1 MHVRSI
7 RNNRGAAL
15 VVVLF
20 LMVFGTALVMLLSDL
35 EIGSY
40 KFVSYRG
47 DWMLGQRI
55 AEAGMAEA
63 IREVNNDQDF
73 DASGGLIGSIAV
85 KNFNGGTYNVTASE
99 AGGVWTLTS
108 TATYQNP
115 LEGITRVIEV
125 VLTRPIDPLFGGGA
139 FSTDPDGEIE
149 LDSNA
154 LVDSYDSADGPY
166 DKNNA
171 NENGHIGTNGDITLD
186 GNATVKGDATTG
198 PDGTLTLDGNNSS
211 VSGSTTPATEIQEM
225 QPVQVPPGYETWV
238 NPDNVPSVLH
248 LGKNSTLT
256 LPPGN
261 YHFAE
266 LSLDN
271 NAVLNIIGPAT
282 IVISGDDLE
291 MDSNSALIIDATA
304 PGGGH
309 VDIYLTDSSGDPESE
324 LEMDSNTII
333 RSTTYSPTDITIF
346 VHGKGEVELDSN
358 VQIYAGIYAPNSE
371 IELDS
376 NSEIFGAVVG
386 STIELDSNAK
396 IHFDEQLL
404 LVPRPGAEEQPME
417 ILSWRVVQ

>member
-1 MHVRSI
+1 M
-7 RNNRGAAL
+7 
-15 VVVLF
+15 
-20 LMVFGTALVMLLSDL
+20 
-35 EIGSY
+35 
-40 KFVSYRG
+40 
-47 DWMLGQRI
+47 
-55 AEAGMAEA
+55 
-63 IREVNNDQDF
+63 
-73 DASGGLIGSIAV
+73 
-85 KNFNGGTYNVTASE
+85 
-99 AGGVWTLTS
+99 
-108 TATYQNP
+108 
-115 LEGITRVIEV
+115 
-125 VLTRPIDPLFGGGA
+125 
-139 FSTDPDGEIE
+139 
-149 LDSNA
+149 
-154 LVDSYDSADGPY
+154 
-166 DKNNA
+166 

-186 GNATVKGDATTG
+186 GNATIKGDATTG

-211 VSGSTTPATEIQEM
+211 VSGSTTPATELQEM
-225 QPVQVPPGYETWV
+225 QPVQVPTGYETWV
-238 NPDNVPSVLH
+238 NPDGVPSVLH
-248 LGKNSTLT
+248 LEKNSTLT

-261 YHFAE
+261 YHFTE

-271 NAVLNIIGPAT
+271 NAVLYITGPAT